1 MVHGTSL
8 LNAQHLERLEHRH
21 IEGERGRGAGE
32 EKKRRGK
39 EKKKKRKEV
48 KIAEEAGWGRSFLLL
63 YFTGRIFCPLFR
75 QIVPLPPDVA
85 PLFRSGWNK
94 SLRDLAPSETKSA
107 TKLTFSKSMK

>member
-39 EKKKKRKEV
+39 EKKREEKKREKKRK
-48 KIAEEAGWGRSFLLL
+48 
-63 YFTGRIFCPLFR
+63 
-75 QIVPLPPDVA
+75 
-85 PLFRSGWNK
+85 
-94 SLRDLAPSETKSA
+94 
-107 TKLTFSKSMK
+107 